1 MELGGNAPFI
11 VFDDCDLNVAINAL
25 LATKFRNAGQACNAS
40 NRYVRRNPP
49 PIVIVCTVHCILY
62 FLSYAVESVVYPV
75 YVCYHYR
82 ILVQA
87 GIYDEFATALSG
99 KPVL

>member
-11 VFDDCDLNVAINAL
+11 VFDDCDMNVAINAL

-49 PIVIVCTVHCILY
+49 PIVIVYYILY
-62 FLSYAVESVVYPV
+62 FLSYAVVYPV
-75 YVCYHYR
+75 YLYYRYR

-99 KPVL
+99 KLSQCCGR